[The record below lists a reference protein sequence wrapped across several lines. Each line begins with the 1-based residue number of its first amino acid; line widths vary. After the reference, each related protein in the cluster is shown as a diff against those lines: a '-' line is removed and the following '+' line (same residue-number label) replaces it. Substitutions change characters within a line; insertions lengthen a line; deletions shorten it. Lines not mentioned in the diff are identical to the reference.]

1 MKYVTRGLATHT
13 HSALLLKV
21 HGLLV
26 ERAGMGCLVYVSLRC
41 ETILRSAPEI
51 TKYPQ
56 PHFHPSR
63 RCIVDRRTA

>member
-1 MKYVTRGLATHT
+1 MKYVTRGLSTHA

-26 ERAGMGCLVYVSLRC
+26 ERAGMGCLV
-41 ETILRSAPEI
+41 
-51 TKYPQ
+51 
-56 PHFHPSR
+56 